1 MKTDIKVMLIQVQ
14 RNVMEISH
22 TNTRQIVSKLS
33 TRIGYRNVFQTISSF
48 FADQRK
54 KVPIE
59 IIKPMKTARRSQNRR
74 RSSTP
79 NNKWAEQEQSN
90 LAHRADRNFR
100 RKQEYQ
106 EYEMTFWVKGVQ
118 VYDRIR
124 GPWQYEIEDRE
135 EVYERA
141 RKKAHKAKRVRR
153 INEVLSYRLH

>member
-1 MKTDIKVMLIQVQ
+1 MQLGL
-14 RNVMEISH
+14 NP
-22 TNTRQIVSKLS
+22 
-33 TRIGYRNVFQTISSF
+33 ISSLTG
-48 FADQRK
+48 QRRTK
-54 KVPIE
+54 HKE
-59 IIKPMKTARRSQNRR
+59 IIKPIKTERRSQNRR
-74 RSSTP
+74 RTSTS
-79 NNKWAEQEQSN
+79 NNKWAEQEHSN

-135 EVYERA
+135 EEYDRA
-141 RKKAHKAKRVRR
+141 RKKAHKAKRARR